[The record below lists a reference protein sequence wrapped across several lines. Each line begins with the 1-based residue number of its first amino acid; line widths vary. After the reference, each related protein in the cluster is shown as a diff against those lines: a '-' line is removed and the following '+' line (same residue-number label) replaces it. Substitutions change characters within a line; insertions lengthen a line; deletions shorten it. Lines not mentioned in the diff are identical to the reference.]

1 MKGTSE
7 KFIIEE
13 GGLIKNFLGPLM
25 KVALP
30 LKKIVLTTLAKSVLI
45 PLGLTVSASKIDK
58 AVPMKD
64 YKSLI
69 TTLIIKVSVKQ
80 LKINQKNKKVDFLVC

>member
-1 MKGTSE
+1 M
-7 KFIIEE
+7 
-13 GGLIKNFLGPLM
+13 
-25 KVALP
+25 
-30 LKKIVLTTLAKSVLI
+30 I

-58 AVPMKD
+58 AIPMKD